1 MQAIPFYKSN
11 TIRALVLAVV
21 AQVLILMGV
30 ADATTVDAQA
40 GELVEAGFQL
50 VQLVAITWA
59 MYARTFMPTPPINGM
74 GQDELP
80 R

>member
-11 TIRALVLAVV
+11 TIRALVLAIV
-21 AQVLILMGV
+21 AQALILLGV

-40 GELVEAGFQL
+40 GELVEAGFEL
-50 VQLVAITWA
+50 VQLVAVIWA
-59 MYARTFMPTPPINGM
+59 MYARAAMKTPPIKGM
-74 GQDELP
+74 GQDEY

>member
-50 VQLVAITWA
+50 VQLVAITWG

>member
-21 AQVLILMGV
+21 AQALMLLGV

-40 GELVEAGFQL
+40 GALVEAGFEL

-59 MYARTFMPTPPINGM
+59 MYARAVMPTPPIKGM
-74 GQDELP
+74 GQDEQP